1 MVNCNLIIISILSF
15 ADSFV
20 YQLGHRFFIFL
31 FYRFFSQQVR
41 VGGRNKN
48 KNKIH
53 SDHFPIEL
61 KSKETL
67 IEYSDGLLTKFLL
80 LSSSF
85 HCFYES
91 INTFQILCQAHTGFE
106 LLNLYFFSSPEL
118 SGS

>member
-1 MVNCNLIIISILSF
+1 MTILWVSEHLRPLQ
-15 ADSFV
+15 
-20 YQLGHRFFIFL
+20 QLRPKFFYFL

-67 IEYSDGLLTKFLL
+67 VFPSILIQLENGPNE
-80 LSSSF
+80 
-85 HCFYES
+85 FYFT
-91 INTFQILCQAHTGFE
+91 N
-106 LLNLYFFSSPEL
+106 
-118 SGS
+118 